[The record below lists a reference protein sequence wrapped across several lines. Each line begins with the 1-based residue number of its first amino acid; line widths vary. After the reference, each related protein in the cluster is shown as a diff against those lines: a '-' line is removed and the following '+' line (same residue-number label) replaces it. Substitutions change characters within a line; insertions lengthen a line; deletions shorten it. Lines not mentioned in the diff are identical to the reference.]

1 MSPWENVRPEL
12 WRRMNN
18 NDLEGIHATAL
29 GVLNDAEALL
39 AGLEE
44 IIQWSEAY
52 PLDVFP
58 EPDFGKAQKLLKD
71 GGMTL
76 DGISASNMRHVIT
89 EVAKIAKAAL
99 PEHLKAKPKRARPD
113 PPTPDEH
120 VK

>member
-1 MSPWENVRPEL
+1 MTSGTDHWADVRE
-12 WRRMNN
+12 RIERMKEAEERGANLAPIDFASR
-18 NDLEGIHATAL
+18 DLL
-29 GVLNDAEALL
+29 GDADALL

-58 EPDFGKAQKLLKD
+58 EPDFQKARKLLKD

-99 PEHLKAKPKRARPD
+99 PEHLHDR
-113 PPTPDEH
+113 H
-120 VK
+120 